1 MNFAGFAPVFRES
14 TATGAILA
22 SNRYANSLDT
32 VELRSISVNGK
43 RFRELAYSDAEV
55 MGIADEFTKR
65 DLQAQAFISAS
76 ATEENFKRTAPHF
89 SYLHVATHGFVN
101 ERDPS
106 RSALVFAQPGDTAHG
121 EDGVLYAA
129 EAYNLNLN
137 AELVVLSS
145 CESGIGRFVAGEGVY
160 ALMRGFLY
168 SGARNIIYSLW
179 QVLDHHTSKL
189 MQSFY
194 TGVLNGRRFG
204 KALQMAKIQMLSRE
218 RTAFP
223 FAWAGFA
230 LIGQ

>member
-14 TATGAILA
+14 TATGLILA
-22 SNRYANSLDT
+22 SNRFANSLDT
-32 VELRSISVNGK
+32 TELRSISVNGK

-55 MGIADEFTKR
+55 MGIAGEFTKR
-65 DLQAQAFISAS
+65 DLQARAFVNGT
-76 ATEENFKRTAPHF
+76 ATEENFKRNAPLF
-89 SYLHVATHGFVN
+89 SYLHVATHGLVN

-106 RSALVFAQPGDTAHG
+106 RSALVFVQPGDTVNG

-129 EAYNLNLN
+129 EAYNLHLN

-179 QVLDHHTSKL
+179 QVMDHHTSEL
-189 MQSFY
+189 MQFFY
-194 TGVLNGRRFG
+194 DGVLKGWRFG

-230 LIGQ
+230 LIGR